1 MFWRKRSI
9 AKMIRE
15 GDAFFLDGNVK
26 AANEKYRE
34 ALKRFG
40 SRRNR
45 EKAEVHL
52 RLTLLQLSQNSGLKI
67 IEPYF
72 KETIDSSPEVR
83 YSDVESL
90 ARKFRVELSEEVYPL
105 FRRAET
111 QCLKELLE
119 SLFQNPQ
126 LRKDITIAVTI
137 MRGGDELSVS
147 GIRMKSYDV
156 KTRIEIHEDAKNE
169 NLTITCDIT
178 YTPPNYITLSPYEVR
193 YGAVNKAL
201 TYDEV
206 KSLLAGAIDVKSQ
219 IAREIEDDVITVTRA
234 ILNFAKNRRIIH
246 EIGQLRISVM
256 KGITAYWIEDIEP
269 GFIIS
274 TAKIRKMLIIISYVT
289 NTDFSSISK
298 NPEISDQDLRSIFSV
313 NREDIRVLM

>member
-1 MFWRKRSI
+1 MVMMFWRKRSI

-15 GDAFFLDGNVK
+15 GDAFFFDGNVK

-45 EKAEVHL
+45 EKAGVHL
-52 RLTLLQLSQNSGLKI
+52 RLALLQLSQNSGLKI

-72 KETIDSSPEVR
+72 KEAIDSSPEVR

-90 ARKFRVELSEEVYPL
+90 ARKFHVELSEEVYPL
-105 FRRAET
+105 FRRAEI
-111 QCLKELLE
+111 QCLKDLLE

-126 LRKDITIAVTI
+126 LRKDITVAVTI
-137 MRGGDELSVS
+137 MKGGDELSVS

-156 KTRIEIHEDAKNE
+156 RTRIEIHEDAKNE
-169 NLTITCDIT
+169 GLTIICDVTFI
-178 YTPPNYITLSPYEVR
+178 PPASVPISRYFAVERVLTRDEVR
-193 YGAVNKAL
+193 
-201 TYDEV
+201 
-206 KSLLAGAIDVKSQ
+206 SLIAEAIDVKSK
-219 IAREIEDDVITVTRA
+219 IAREIEDSVISIIRA
-234 ILNFAKNRRIIH
+234 ILNFTKNRRIIH
-246 EIGQLRISVM
+246 EIDGLRITVM
-256 KGITAYWIEDIEP
+256 KGIGALWIEAVEP

-274 TAKIRKMLIIISYVT
+274 TAKIRQMLIIISYVT

-298 NPEISDQDLRSIFSV
+298 NPEISEQKMRSILSV